1 MNGGRAHLPV
11 YGLQVLD
18 FSQLVWKMH
27 LGLVGDGEKW
37 KVYPHLPGLLIPTSG
52 KGSMASLDMSFD
64 CHSPEHGQGNAG
76 PLSSAF
82 PF

>member
-37 KVYPHLPGLLIPTSG
+37 KVYPYLPGLLIPTSG